1 MVALFSLPVFE
12 NLILHDCFIEDV
24 SEKGCIWET
33 KSPGMEFKYVDY
45 NNIVRNTLR
54 ESIQANMVEDVEFI
68 TIQC

>member
-33 KSPGMEFKYVDY
+33 KSPGMEFKYV
-45 NNIVRNTLR
+45 V
-54 ESIQANMVEDVEFI
+54 
-68 TIQC
+68 TIILLEIH